1 MDFRVAIIS
10 LDRDGQGGEQT
21 GFSASIPPL
30 PRLYDKLHNISQGI
44 TFMSQSTP
52 GTPSAATLRK
62 QLLICATMCAIAATI
77 LVIWPV
83 RSDAWR
89 GACALSWFH
98 QLLAGAALGL
108 LYWAIA
114 EAAYRFL
121 PNGQGSQTVIDSY
134 SELGLSGWRP
144 LWISLAAGVGEELL
158 FRGALQP
165 HLGIWVTS
173 ALFALAHL
181 RGYRI
186 RELNR
191 TTVAQLAGLFGVSVA
206 LGALAHFGGLVTAI
220 VVHVMV
226 DVAGLLIVRRAAARA
241 ISA

>member
-1 MDFRVAIIS
+1 
-10 LDRDGQGGEQT
+10 
-21 GFSASIPPL
+21 
-30 PRLYDKLHNISQGI
+30 
-44 TFMSQSTP
+44 MSQSTSAQP
-52 GTPSAATLRK
+52 TAATLRK
-62 QLLICATMCAIAATI
+62 QLLICGAMCATAATI
-77 LVIWPV
+77 LVIWPLPA
-83 RSDAWR
+83 DAWH
-89 GACALSWFH
+89 GTFALSWWH
-98 QLLAGAALGL
+98 QLLGGATLGL
-108 LYWAIA
+108 IYWGIA

-134 SELGLSGWRP
+134 NALGLSGWRP
-144 LWISLAAGVGEELL
+144 LWISLAAGVGEEVL

-206 LGALAHFGGLVTAI
+206 LGALAHFGGLGTAI
-220 VVHVMV
+220 VVHVVV
-226 DVAGLLIVRRAAARA
+226 DVAGLLIVRRAAAKA

>member
-1 MDFRVAIIS
+1 
-10 LDRDGQGGEQT
+10 
-21 GFSASIPPL
+21 
-30 PRLYDKLHNISQGI
+30 
-44 TFMSQSTP
+44 MSQSTP
-52 GTPSAATLRK
+52 TMPSLGK
-62 QLLICATMCAIAATI
+62 QVLICAAMCAIAATI
-77 LVIWPV
+77 LVIWPLPAE
-83 RSDAWR
+83 AWH
-89 GACALSWFH
+89 GTFALSRLH

-108 LYWAIA
+108 IYWGIA

-121 PNGQGSQTVIDSY
+121 PNGKGSQTVIDSY
-134 SELGLSGWRP
+134 NELGLSGWRP
-144 LWISLAAGVGEELL
+144 LWISLAAGVGEEML

-191 TTVAQLAGLFGVSVA
+191 TTAAQLAGLFGVSAA

-226 DVAGLLIVRRAAARA
+226 DVAGLLIVRRAAAKA